1 MQLGKPHGEFL
12 HITFTIE
19 NLTHH
24 MQKWLETYMAFHS
37 TLLSPNILPALQQTQ
52 LLEDP
57 VMNI

>member
-1 MQLGKPHGEFL
+1 MQVGKPHGEVL

-24 MQKWLETYMAFHS
+24 MQKLLETYMAFHL
-37 TLLSPNILPALQQTQ
+37 TLLSPNILPALQETQ

-57 VMNI
+57 MINI

>member
-1 MQLGKPHGEFL
+1 MEKFYIL
-12 HITFTIE
+12 HFTIE

-24 MQKWLETYMAFHS
+24 MQKLLETYMAFHL